1 MFQDSGNVNSGL
13 DSALGKVN
21 LLRDGISGVYNLIRK
36 EIDPK
41 KIMQD
46 ADEINRSA
54 SKMARESLGRGREI
68 SNMLTTTFAKAR
80 ENTLEFGFGLQE
92 NLALFSAINNQLQT
106 TRLLT
111 SRQLTDMN
119 ALAMSAGLTA
129 EEMAGF
135 VKNFDMLGKGTD
147 DAIGAIARL
156 ETEAKSYGLNVGQ
169 FMRTVGENIK
179 LVASYN
185 FKDGVDGL
193 SKMVAQ
199 AQSLRIDMGNTVK
212 FAEDLMD
219 PTKAIETAAGFQM
232 IGGAVGRLGD
242 PFQLLHMAQTDM
254 AGLQDELVNMSA
266 AAVTFNESTGE
277 FDIPVTEM
285 YRMREAAKL
294 AGMSYQDFA
303 EMAMNS
309 AKKTKKLEFLDGLAN
324 IPEEQKEM
332 VANLGELQGG
342 QLKISIGD
350 DLVDVANLTESQLEE
365 LGKFQKDL
373 NKSDKELRVEAVQTA
388 TESLGV
394 LEKIEAKIAQTVA
407 RPETDIITSG
417 SFQRTSREITNRVN
431 ESIETFDNKIKDY
444 PFAEKIEN
452 IFNKITPDIP
462 QEDIDRFVNK
472 TFEIAEAMSN
482 AIKKFDISDL
492 SVSGVLNIDSNGQIN
507 LFNRRGDRD
516 FTGSGV
522 SNVQSPNDRDFTGN
536 GVSNVQSPNDRN
548 FTGNVPQPP
557 QTNPALPN
565 SVNSYQDS
573 TNTSNETTNGMNDA
587 NLNVNGTVTLNL
599 EGTNQ
604 NFTQVDFNRLAQN
617 NPEFIAMLKNALFNL
632 DNRIDSS
639 IMA

>member
-1 MFQDSGNVNSGL
+1 MFFQGDKDNVNTGL
-13 DSALGKVN
+13 DSALSKVN
-21 LLRDGISGVYNLIRK
+21 LLRDGLKGVYNLIRE
-36 EIDPK
+36 EISPK

-80 ENTLEFGFGLQE
+80 ENTLEFGVGLEE
-92 NLALFSAINNQLQT
+92 NLELFGAINNQLQT

-111 SRQLTDMN
+111 SQQLTDMN
-119 ALAMSAGLTA
+119 ALAMSVGLTT

-147 DAIGAIARL
+147 EAIGAIARL
-156 ETEAKSYGLNVGQ
+156 QTEARSYGLNVGQ

-185 FKDGVDGL
+185 FKGGVDGL

-199 AQSLRIDMGNTVK
+199 AQSLRIDMGNTVQ

-342 QLKISIGD
+342 ELKISIGD
-350 DLVDVANLTESQLEE
+350 KLLDVANLTESQLEE
-365 LGKFQKDL
+365 LGDFQKDL
-373 NKSDKELRVEAVQTA
+373 NKDDKTLRAEAVGYARDT
-388 TESLGV
+388 LGV
-394 LEKIEAKIAQTVA
+394 MQKIEAKLAQTAA

-417 SFQRTSREITNRVN
+417 VFQDEANKLTARVTKSVDALD
-431 ESIETFDNKIKDY
+431 ERVKGID
-444 PFAEKIEN
+444 FAKTISTVYDKM
-452 IFNKITPDIP
+452 IPDFTDE
-462 QEDIDRFVNK
+462 QIDKYVGK
-472 TFEIAEAMSN
+472 TFEIAEKIIDE
-482 AIKKFDISDL
+482 IKKFDFEDL
-492 SVSGVLNIDSNGQIN
+492 LQGVDNMNIDALGNITITHRRQQVDYSGDTPEPNENQTQQVDYSPQSVTTTTTSNNDVTSIAAPQYTGPPFLQQDTTTTTTTNRMNDVNLNI
-507 LFNRRGDRD
+507 
-516 FTGSGV
+516 
-522 SNVQSPNDRDFTGN
+522 N
-536 GVSNVQSPNDRN
+536 GV
-548 FTGNVPQPP
+548 
-557 QTNPALPN
+557 
-565 SVNSYQDS
+565 
-573 TNTSNETTNGMNDA
+573 
-587 NLNVNGTVTLNL
+587 VTLNL
-599 EGTNQ
+599 QGNQIPIDGTE
-604 NFTQVDFNRLAQN
+604 LAQN
-617 NPEFIAMLKNALFNL
+617 QEFVAKLKNTLFNL
-632 DNRIDSS
+632 NGQYDSS
-639 IMA
+639 VRDFG